1 MSDRWEMTASLVQL
15 GAGFIQPLAD
25 GTAMAGRAAKGEIQR
40 IPLGVCT
47 RHFSKQLDS
56 DR

>member
-1 MSDRWEMTASLVQL
+1 MTASLVQL
-15 GAGFIQPLAD
+15 GAGFIQPLAG
-25 GTAMAGRAAKGEIQR
+25 GTAMVGRAAKGEIPEEQPR
-40 IPLGVCT
+40 GFPSGVCT